1 MVKKSARRKQS
12 GKAKKERKPRKR
24 GDAGSVSPNEAAKML
39 AVTGEA
45 VKQWIYKGD
54 LKATKLENG
63 YWRIQHEDLAQYLNT
78 RQSVTKFIH
87 TAVGDAGVAGRVA
100 SVAEAL
106 GCRAEPVGDVSD
118 ALAKFRESAP
128 VLVVVDLQ
136 SYPQAWNLIRRVRG
150 TSRFGSPKI
159 LLLASEQLSEI
170 DGRQA
175 ARFGLQGCLFH
186 PVGEDVLTTE
196 VKRLIS

>member
-1 MVKKSARRKQS
+1 MARKSARRKNP
-12 GKAKKERKPRKR
+12 GKSKKERKARKR
-24 GDAGSVSPNEAAKML
+24 VDSGSVSPNEAAKML

-78 RQSVTKFIH
+78 RQNVTKFIH
-87 TAVGDAGVAGRVA
+87 TAVGDAAVAGRVA
-100 SVAEAL
+100 GVAEAL
-106 GCRAEPVGDVSD
+106 GCRAEPVRDAAD
-118 ALAKFRESAP
+118 ALAKFRASAP

-136 SYPQAWNLIRRVRG
+136 SFPQAWNLIRRVRG

-159 LLLASEQLSEI
+159 LLLASDPLSEI

-186 PVGEDVLTTE
+186 PVREDVLTTE